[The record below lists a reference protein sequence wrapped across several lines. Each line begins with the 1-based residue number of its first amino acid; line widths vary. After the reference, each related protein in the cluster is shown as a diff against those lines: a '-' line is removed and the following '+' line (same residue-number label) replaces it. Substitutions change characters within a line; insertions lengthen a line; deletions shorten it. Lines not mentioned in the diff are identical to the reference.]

1 MQTLGASSGQVNPD
15 SLYAAVAVRDGGDLF
30 LVISIRRRASGDV
43 YVNFPRDHDP
53 TWKPH
58 TSVHASGQRH
68 QKSFNHKFDVKHRQ
82 KPDASFGGTENV
94 VTIGVASDEPR
105 KINKPCQASDFQ
117 DVIEI
122 PLLDVRAERY
132 LTYISVDM
140 AEPDQQPP
148 LFPGA
153 RILRQEVFMDS
164 VPWVFVTVYETPG
177 FRKETQGGA
186 ENRYLKWTFWAA
198 GAAAV
203 IGLIFI
209 LVTLSSPNSS
219 VFRSRCL
226 PRPDFSRGISQPR
239 FNTQCDR
246 VPHGFGG
253 LVFVLRSW
261 PSS

>member
-117 DVIEI
+117 DV
-122 PLLDVRAERY
+122 RY
-132 LTYISVDM
+132 RSLTCGLKD
-140 AEPDQQPP
+140 
-148 LFPGA
+148 
-153 RILRQEVFMDS
+153 ILRISLWTWRNRTSSPLYFRERGFFAKRS
-164 VPWVFVTVYETPG
+164 LWIRCLGFSSRYTKHPG

-198 GAAAV
+198 GAASV